1 MILACNN
8 SLTTISIRHIFVA
21 TYESR
26 FVMLFILIK
35 HLISKTIWM
44 AWKLIHAQ
52 IDFHK
57 TLVDKY
63 TEGHYYHRQGT

>member
-1 MILACNN
+1 M
-8 SLTTISIRHIFVA
+8 A

-35 HLISKTIWM
+35 HLISKTIWK

-63 TEGHYYHRQGT
+63 TEGNYYYRQGT